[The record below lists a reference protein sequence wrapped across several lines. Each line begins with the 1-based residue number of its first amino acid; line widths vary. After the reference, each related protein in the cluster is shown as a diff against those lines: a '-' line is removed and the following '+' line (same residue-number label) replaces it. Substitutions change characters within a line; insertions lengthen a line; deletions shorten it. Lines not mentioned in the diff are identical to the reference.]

1 MANHTFVR
9 RTRIDAPAAEV
20 FRWHARA
27 GALERLTPPWSGV
40 AVIERTGG
48 IEAGARVV
56 LRMPL
61 GPTHVRWV
69 AEHRQYVEGK
79 MFQDAQIEGPFAR
92 WIHTHRFEPDGPSAS
107 VLEDHIEYALPMGA
121 LGNLVGDAFTRGM
134 LDSTF
139 SYRHRLTADDLR
151 LHQAYS
157 AEPLHVAVT
166 GASGLIGS
174 VLCPF
179 LTTGGHRVT
188 RLVRSQANMGNDA
201 AYWNPETGALTGVTG
216 SVDAVVHLA
225 GEGIADKRWSAAR
238 KAEIRDSRVGPTRKL
253 SEALGRMKAKPK
265 TLICA
270 SAIGFYGNRGAETV
284 DEDSEAGEGFL
295 AEVCR
300 EWEAAT
306 APATAAGI
314 RVVNLRLGVV
324 LTSAGGA
331 LAKMLPP
338 FRLGAGG
345 PLGSGQQYMSWIA
358 IDDLVG
364 AVLHCLA
371 TDALLGPVN
380 AVAPEAVTNYEFTKT
395 LGRVLSR
402 PTIVPIPA
410 AAARLAFGEMAD
422 EALLASARVAPT
434 RLASSGYRF
443 AHPNLEEALRH
454 TLGKPRDA

>member
-1 MANHTFVR
+1 
-9 RTRIDAPAAEV
+9 
-20 FRWHARA
+20 
-27 GALERLTPPWSGV
+27 
-40 AVIERTGG
+40 
-48 IEAGARVV
+48 
-56 LRMPL
+56 
-61 GPTHVRWV
+61 
-69 AEHRQYVEGK
+69 
-79 MFQDAQIEGPFAR
+79 
-92 WIHTHRFEPDGPSAS
+92 
-107 VLEDHIEYALPMGA
+107 
-121 LGNLVGDAFTRGM
+121 M

-188 RLVRSQANMGNDA
+188 RLVRDQAKVGNDA
-201 AYWNPETGALTGVTG
+201 ACWNPETGALTGVTG

-225 GEGIADKRWSAAR
+225 GEGIADKRWSVAR

-270 SAIGFYGNRGAETV
+270 SAIGFYGDRGAETV
-284 DEDSEAGEGFL
+284 DEDSEAGDGFL
-295 AEVCR
+295 ADVCR

-380 AVAPEAVTNYEFTKT
+380 AVAPEAVTNYELTKT

-422 EALLASARVAPT
+422 EALLASTRVAPT

-454 TLGKPRDA
+454 TLGRVGATHASP